1 MQSLFFIIAFCCI
14 IGHIQNDLISPTF
27 PQIINSYNT
36 TPRLL
41 HFASGS
47 YVVGVSIGGI
57 GWGAISDYIGRKK
70 ILLTGLFVLTFGCF
84 CTIFASN
91 IYYLIFFRF
100 INGIGTA
107 APVIICVAII
117 FDYYEKSR
125 AKAVVGFINAILTF
139 SKSIAPIMGGYLS
152 LLINWKLNFLF
163 ITINTLFAMYLVIK
177 FIQETSPRVNALPEI
192 NLVKNLHTIMNNYII
207 LLSNKIMLSY
217 LLILG
222 FMSCSMITYTLSASI
237 IYINYLGVSN
247 DVFGYHQGIV
257 WAFFGIFCLLTH
269 YILKSFSIN
278 STKIIGFALTT
289 SGCVLLNYTAYV
301 LIHPFLITLG
311 MTLCSS
317 GFAILTT
324 ILFSEA
330 MLLYPHIKG
339 ASSSMITF
347 IRTFLT
353 TINILIAGYFFN
365 GTIIP
370 FTIIITTLVC
380 FKLILYLLFLY
391 RTNDHN

>member
-14 IGHIQNDLISPTF
+14 IGHIQNDLVSPTF
-27 PQIINSYNT
+27 PQIINSYNI
-36 TPRLL
+36 TPKLL
-41 HFASGS
+41 HFASSS

-57 GWGAISDYIGRKK
+57 FWGAISDYVGRKK
-70 ILLTGLFVLTFGCF
+70 ILLTGLSILSLGCF

-100 INGIGTA
+100 VNGIGTA

-117 FDYYEKSR
+117 FDHYEKSK
-125 AKAVVGFINAILTF
+125 AKSIVGSINAILTF
-139 SKSIAPIMGGYLS
+139 SKSIAPIIGGYLS

-163 ITINTLFAMYLVIK
+163 ITINTLFAIYLVAR
-177 FIQETSPRVNALPEI
+177 FIQETSPKI
-192 NLVKNLHTIMNNYII
+192 NTSPQIHLTKNLHQIFNNYII
-207 LLSNKIMLSY
+207 LLSNKIMVAY
-217 LLILG
+217 LFILG
-222 FMSCSMITYTLSASI
+222 FMACSMITYTLSASI

-269 YILKSFSIN
+269 YILRFLSISN
-278 STKIIGFALTT
+278 TKMIGFALII
-289 SGCVLLNYTAYV
+289 SGCVLLNYTSYIFMSP
-301 LIHPFLITLG
+301 LLITLS
-311 MTLCSS
+311 MTFYSS

-330 MLLYPHIKG
+330 MSLYSHIKG

-347 IRTFLT
+347 IRTLLT
-353 TINILIAGYFFN
+353 TINTLITGYFFN

-370 FTIIITTLVC
+370 LTITITILVC
-380 FKLILYLLFLY
+380 CKIILYFIFLY
-391 RTNDHN
+391 KIDYRN